1 MHAAGKESSNAL
13 GLAGWI
19 GWASGALGWPG
30 YRITNSI
37 AGYRIAS
44 PYYPVAGCRI
54 TYSLA
59 TLSYDNYYVNLRY
72 YSNSILSGLL

>member
-19 GWASGALGWPG
+19 GWASGALGCPG

-37 AGYRIAS
+37 AGYRIAF
-44 PYYPVAGCRI
+44 YIHEEYI
-54 TYSLA
+54 Q
-59 TLSYDNYYVNLRY
+59 
-72 YSNSILSGLL
+72 

>member
-19 GWASGALGWPG
+19 RWASGALGWPG

-37 AGYRIAS
+37 AGYRIVS
-44 PYYPVAGCRI
+44 PYIYNNKISAKIGNI
-54 TYSLA
+54 
-59 TLSYDNYYVNLRY
+59 
-72 YSNSILSGLL
+72 